1 MTTKFNVIDNEPT
14 TYIRLGEWVKEFVR
28 KRDGL
33 ARFDDAAREK
43 RKELFVDPMNEL
55 TGKIL
60 AALDATGQIS
70 ARTEFGTA
78 TINVNHYA
86 SCSDPDAFVEFV
98 RENDAWELM
107 ERRAS
112 GLACRAFAEEHGRL
126 PPGVRINTVRSIGV
140 RRAS

>member
-1 MTTKFNVIDNEPT
+1 MTIQSNGGPT
-14 TYIRLGEWVKEFVR
+14 TNIHFGKWVKQFVELRDKLAEFDDEYR
-28 KRDGL
+28 KR
-33 ARFDDAAREK
+33 
-43 RKELFVDPMNEL
+43 RKEFFLDHMDKIQ
-55 TGKIL
+55 GKIL
-60 AALDATGQIS
+60 AALDATDQES